1 MCPGFS
7 NGQAKQEN
15 PETVS
20 IATLRPSPT
29 LQIPRQGIEK
39 VSLAEVVSCVAPSG
53 FRFRMEANMS
63 HLTGE
68 VVFLIR
74 QFLEEKEFKNAI
86 RWLETDSGCYFNMKY
101 FEDVVTKGE
110 WDEVEKYLSVF
121 TSYDDNCHS
130 LEMFFEIKKQKYFEA
145 LDKSDYGKAVE
156 MLRKEL
162 TVFSVT
168 HDNDLTKMTLLLRS
182 PNFRANAEFSMY
194 GDTKEAR
201 SNVLEMLKMSIEEN
215 PLFRDKLQLPNIENS
230 RLQRLINQ
238 SLKWQHHH
246 CKNPKPHPG
255 VQTLYVDH
263 SCGQIYGARAPSGV
277 TTQLVS
283 CDFPP
288 HVAPGAGTHVMFHTL
303 GGPKGLSARD
313 NTDYESVQ
321 KRARYLRSVNELN
334 NDPINILPLGQTHP
348 HTSYSSDELPMTV
361 VDELSYHS
369 SVTTMDF
376 HPLQQT
382 LLLVG
387 TNTGDIVMSEVGNRN
402 MYAIQRFKVKDI
414 RKCSAS
420 LQASLAKD
428 PTMSVNC
435 VKWNSDGTV
444 FGVAYSKSFVHVYYG
459 REYFLCHQE
468 IEAHVGYVSDLAFSH
483 PNKQLCIITCGE
495 DKAIRVWNAATGA
508 MQYHLEGH
516 EAPVYSVCPHH
527 HKQNQFIISNS
538 VDGKIKAWL
547 YDKKGPRF
555 TADAPGQSCTRMA
568 SSADG
573 TRVFSC
579 GTSKDGETH
588 IVEWDIL
595 KGAVKRS
602 YIGLGKQAT
611 GVVQFDTMNNRFL
624 VAGDEFFI
632 KFWDIENVNLFAAT
646 TAHGGSDNSVII
658 LGNKKGHHLVNQ
670 IRTLDHYRVMAPNVV
685 KNKQSHT
692 RPLVNHSMTGE
703 MAKSMVWKPEEMRKQ
718 SQLRFLRLPDTS
730 SSAQVGV
737 SVTVSNA

>member
-1 MCPGFS
+1 
-7 NGQAKQEN
+7 
-15 PETVS
+15 
-20 IATLRPSPT
+20 
-29 LQIPRQGIEK
+29 
-39 VSLAEVVSCVAPSG
+39 
-53 FRFRMEANMS
+53 MS

-288 HVAPGAGTHVMFHTL
+288 HVAPGAGTHLFYILYNSDGIYVNHPSSTNPEMVYHT
-303 GGPKGLSARD
+303 A
-313 NTDYESVQ
+313 DYES
-321 KRARYLRSVNELN
+321 NE
-334 NDPINILPLGQTHP
+334 
-348 HTSYSSDELPMTV
+348 
-361 VDELSYHS
+361 
-369 SVTTMDF
+369 
-376 HPLQQT
+376 
-382 LLLVG
+382 
-387 TNTGDIVMSEVGNRN
+387 
-402 MYAIQRFKVKDI
+402 
-414 RKCSAS
+414 
-420 LQASLAKD
+420 
-428 PTMSVNC
+428 
-435 VKWNSDGTV
+435 
-444 FGVAYSKSFVHVYYG
+444 
-459 REYFLCHQE
+459 
-468 IEAHVGYVSDLAFSH
+468 
-483 PNKQLCIITCGE
+483 
-495 DKAIRVWNAATGA
+495 
-508 MQYHLEGH
+508 
-516 EAPVYSVCPHH
+516 
-527 HKQNQFIISNS
+527 
-538 VDGKIKAWL
+538 
-547 YDKKGPRF
+547 
-555 TADAPGQSCTRMA
+555 
-568 SSADG
+568 
-573 TRVFSC
+573 
-579 GTSKDGETH
+579 
-588 IVEWDIL
+588 
-595 KGAVKRS
+595 
-602 YIGLGKQAT
+602 
-611 GVVQFDTMNNRFL
+611 
-624 VAGDEFFI
+624 
-632 KFWDIENVNLFAAT
+632 
-646 TAHGGSDNSVII
+646 
-658 LGNKKGHHLVNQ
+658 
-670 IRTLDHYRVMAPNVV
+670 
-685 KNKQSHT
+685 QSHT
-692 RPLVNHSMTGE
+692 WPLVNHGMTGE
-703 MAKSMVWKPEEMRKQ
+703 MAKSRVWKPEEMSEQ
-718 SQLRFLRLPDTS
+718 SQLHFLRLPDTS
-730 SSAQVGV
+730 SSAQITRLIYTDSGEAILALAYNGLHKLWKWHRNEQNRDGKATVKFLPELWRPATGRLMINDLSMTKPEDAVACLALTNNDAFVISGSGGKV
-737 SVTVSNA
+737 SVFSIITFMNRATLAPPPPTATCLALNPQDNNILALGMDDSSILIYNVRMDKMEGKLEGHQDRVTGLAFSTILNALVSSGADSRICVWSTEVWNDQANKPVHISSGRGRNPPRKNRVQFHQDQIHLLVFNETLIAVYEAPELKCIEQWFRGHSTGPITCATYSCDSQSVYAAFESGDIIVFSAALVLQCKISPEAYLTSSPRKTVYPLAIAAHPRDPSQFALGLNDGGVLVLEPLDQTQDGVL